1 MPPVPLPAVSGPAQA
16 AASASPTAPRASFG
30 AALRA
35 RARPPEPAA
44 APAAS
49 PFRSALQAVES
60 ARVRLDAALSAARA
74 GRTFTAQELLA
85 LQSDAYRHAQTF
97 ELASKVV
104 EAGAQS
110 VKQAVQTPV

>member
-1 MPPVPLPAVSGPAQA
+1 MPLPAVSGPAQG
-16 AASASPTAPRASFG
+16 AASASLAAPRTSFG

-35 RARPPEPAA
+35 HARLPEPAPAA
-44 APAAS
+44 APAAG
-49 PFRSALQAVES
+49 PLRSALQAVEG
-60 ARVRLDAALSAARA
+60 ARGRLDAALAAARA

-104 EAGAQS
+104 EVGAQS